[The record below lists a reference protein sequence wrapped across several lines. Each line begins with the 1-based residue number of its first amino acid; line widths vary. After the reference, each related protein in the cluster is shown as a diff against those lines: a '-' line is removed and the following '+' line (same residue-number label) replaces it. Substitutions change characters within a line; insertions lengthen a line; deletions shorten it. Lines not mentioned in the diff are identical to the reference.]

1 MTSERGECLSLT
13 DMKRNRIIYLWC
25 RNSKCMGTERQDMVI
40 IMPNE
45 TSTFSMLEYYFDRNL
60 FLADVIA
67 RVRGVFFRMH
77 TQTGS
82 ILM

>member
-1 MTSERGECLSLT
+1 
-13 DMKRNRIIYLWC
+13 
-25 RNSKCMGTERQDMVI
+25 MGTERQDMVI